1 MSTPSSKLTTLL
13 QYRFVKKSPTGSQN
27 GSQSSGS
34 TTQPPS
40 QSSTVPPS
48 TPDKRPTNLQIT
60 PDSKSSSVPDT
71 SPLSSP
77 DSPIFN
83 TRPKLIDRNWN
94 ATSEKPSSSRAS
106 EPWLSKENGQHIN
119 GTDGRKN
126 GGRKFP
132 SLPDDSGDDD
142 DDDDLAIIDD
152 FDGKM
157 DSLRQMFSTKTDSE
171 IKSAL
176 LDTTGDVEKAIDILV
191 APPAGKSKFKRIR
204 QESQD
209 SIADS
214 DSPIQPRKRI
224 RMISS
229 DSGDDS
235 NTIPDSQVTLEPDSQ
250 GTVGYSLESQKS
262 DATVVYNVDEDD
274 NEDDKSPLTDD
285 QKKKI
290 EFLKDCFS
298 DKSEKELRRSLTAHN
313 WNIAD
318 ATVAMS
324 SSTSLKAVSS
334 ENKVRANAA
343 ANMKKQK
350 HIELDDDEDDND
362 EDFSGEETDSDESIE
377 EEGDT
382 GKKVILSFFE
392 DATLEELMATPGCS
406 KKKSELIVSNRPFGT
421 WENMVSKFVTVKGL
435 TYDLISG
442 CQEVIKIRHVVVRLM
457 KRCEAISKTMEKVV
471 HDLIHSNTQI
481 DDSEQITKQPKLLNP
496 DLQLKP
502 FQMVGLNWLKIMHTQ
517 EINGILADEMGLGK
531 TIQTISFLAHLL
543 EEGQSGPHVII
554 VPSSTIENWIREC
567 KVWCPSMKVL
577 VYYGSQEERRATRQY
592 IMYANEDDYNVII
605 TTYNMATGSVEDRSL
620 FKKFFFHFAIFDEG
634 HLLKNMSS
642 LRYQN
647 LMRIQAHRRLLLTG
661 TPLQNNLLELM
672 SLLCFVMP
680 DMFIGKTEQLKRM
693 FTMISRTNNDEK
705 RSRYE
710 QDRIAHAKQIMR
722 PFVLRRLKSEVLSQ
736 LPKKLEATE
745 YCVMTPNQHELYDR
759 LIKSFTTQLSD
770 DEDDNVNRSA
780 MLMQLRK
787 AANHPLL
794 HRSHYTDTKIKE
806 MAEVLC
812 EEPSHKDRGALPKLI
827 AEDMMP
833 MSDFELHKC
842 CLYYKRYLGDYAL
855 DESLIEESGKFKVL
869 EQKLDMHKK
878 QKDRVL
884 LFSQFT
890 TVLDI
895 MEIFLKRKKIRYL
908 RLDGST
914 PVPERQKLIDEYNN
928 DTAIFVFLLSTKAGG
943 LGINLTS
950 ANVVILHDID
960 FNPYNDKQAE
970 DRCHRV
976 GQTREVQILRLIS
989 KDTVEEA
996 MLKCS
1001 LEKLKLE
1008 KDVISTDN
1016 QDDEMGDSKNVASI
1030 LKQALKSKL
1039 NS

>member
-1 MSTPSSKLTTLL
+1 MSTPSSKLSSLL
-13 QYRFVKKSPTGSQN
+13 QYRFVKKSPGSQN

-34 TTQPPS
+34 ATQSPS
-40 QSSTVPPS
+40 QTSTVPPS
-48 TPDKRPTNLQIT
+48 TPDKRPANLQVT
-60 PDSKSSSVPDT
+60 PDSKSSTVPET
-71 SPLSSP
+71 SSMSSP

-94 ATSEKPSSSRAS
+94 ATPEKPSSSS
-106 EPWLSKENGQHIN
+106 VTEPWLSKQNGQVVN
-119 GTDGRKN
+119 GTNGRQK
-126 GGRKFP
+126 GGRTYPTF
-132 SLPDDSGDDD
+132 PDDSDDD
-142 DDDDLAIIDD
+142 DVAIIDD

-157 DSLRQMFSTKTDSE
+157 ESLRQMFSIKTDEE

-176 LDTTGDVEKAIDILV
+176 LDATGDVEKAIDILV
-191 APPAGKSKFKRIR
+191 APPGKKFKRIR
-204 QESQD
+204 QESQE
-209 SIADS
+209 STAES
-214 DSPIQPRKRI
+214 DSPVQPRKRI

-229 DSGDDS
+229 DSGEDS
-235 NTIPDSQVTLEPDSQ
+235 NSQSTIEPDSQ
-250 GTVGYSLESQKS
+250 GTVGYSLDTQRS
-262 DATVVYNVDEDD
+262 DATVLYDVDEED
-274 NEDDKSPLTDD
+274 NSPLTDD

-290 EFLKDCFS
+290 NFLKDCFS
-298 DKSEKELRRSLTAHN
+298 DKTEKELRHALSSN
-313 WNIAD
+313 DWNIAD
-318 ATVAMS
+318 ATVTMS
-324 SSTSLKAVSS
+324 ASTTLKAVSS
-334 ENKVRANAA
+334 VNKVRAKAA
-343 ANMKKQK
+343 AGMKKQND
-350 HIELDDDEDDND
+350 IQLEDDDED
-362 EDFSGEETDSDESIE
+362 EDFSGAESDSDDSIE
-377 EEGDT
+377 EEGDS

-406 KKKSELIVSNRPFGT
+406 KKKSELIVSHRPFGT
-421 WENMVSKFVTVKGL
+421 WENMVEKFVTVKGL

-442 CQEVIKIRHVVVRLM
+442 CQEVIRIREVVVRLM
-457 KRCEAISKTMEKVV
+457 KRCEGISKTMEKVV
-471 HDLIHSNTQI
+471 HDLIHSNTQL
-481 DDSEQITKQPKLLNP
+481 DNSEQITKQPKLLNP

-502 FQMVGLNWLKIMHTQ
+502 FQMIGLNWLRIMHTQ

-543 EEGQSGPHVII
+543 EEGETGPHVII

-567 KVWCPSMKVL
+567 KVWCPSMKTL

-592 IMYANEDDYNVII
+592 IMYAKEDEYNVII
-605 TTYNMATGSVEDRSL
+605 TTYNMATGSVEDRAL
-620 FKKFFFHFAIFDEG
+620 FKKFFFHVAVFDEG

-647 LMRIQAHRRLLLTG
+647 LMRIQANRRLLLTG

-710 QDRIAHAKQIMR
+710 QDRIVQAKQIMK
-722 PFVLRRLKSEVLSQ
+722 PFVLRRLKSEVMSQ
-736 LPKKLEATE
+736 LPQKLDAVE
-745 YCVMTPNQHELYDR
+745 YCVMTPGQQEVYDR
-759 LIKSFTTQLSD
+759 LIKSFTNQLSD
-770 DEDDNVNRSA
+770 DDDAPVNRSA

-794 HRSHYTDTKIKE
+794 HRSHYTDDLIKE

-812 EEPSHKDRGALPKLI
+812 EEPSHKDRGALPKFI
-827 AEDMMP
+827 IEDMKP
-833 MSDFELHKC
+833 MSDFEIHKC
-842 CLYYKRYLGDYAL
+842 CRYYKRYLGDYML
-855 DESLIEESGKFKVL
+855 DEALIEESGKFNIL
-869 EQKLDMHKK
+869 DHKLDFYRD
-878 QKDRVL
+878 QGDRVL

-890 TVLDI
+890 TILDI
-895 MEIFLKRKKIRYL
+895 MEIFMKRKKIRYI

-914 PVPERQKLIDEYNN
+914 PVPERQRLIDEYNN
-928 DTAIFVFLLSTKAGG
+928 DKGIFVFLLSTKAGG

-1001 LEKLKLE
+1001 QEKLKLE

-1016 QDDEMGDSKNVASI
+1016 QGDESGNSKDVASI
-1030 LKQALKSKL
+1030 LKQALSTKM

>member
-1 MSTPSSKLTTLL
+1 MSSGTPSSKLTSLL
-13 QYRFVKKSPTGSQN
+13 QYRFVRKGSSPTNSPPSCQN
-27 GSQSSGS
+27 GSQSPGC
-34 TTQPPS
+34 
-40 QSSTVPPS
+40 STVPPS
-48 TPDKRPTNLQIT
+48 QTSTIAPSTPDKKPTPLQIT
-60 PDSKSSSVPDT
+60 PENRKCTVA
-71 SPLSSP
+71 SPVSSP

-83 TRPKLIDRNWN
+83 NRPRLIDRNWN
-94 ATSEKPSSSRAS
+94 APAEKPSCSSDS
-106 EPWLSKENGQHIN
+106 PWLSKENGKAVN
-119 GTDGRKN
+119 GVYDRPTGVRKYPT
-126 GGRKFP
+126 FEEE
-132 SLPDDSGDDD
+132 DSDDD
-142 DDDDLAIIDD
+142 VAIIEDLD
-152 FDGKM
+152 TKM
-157 DSLRQMFSTKTDSE
+157 ESLRSMFSTRSDRD

-176 LDTTGDVEKAIDILV
+176 LEANGDVETCIDILV
-191 APPAGKSKFKRIR
+191 GLGKTKYKRIR

-209 SIADS
+209 STTSETDI
-214 DSPIQPRKRI
+214 PTQPRKRI
-224 RMISS
+224 RRISS
-229 DSGDDS
+229 DSGEDS
-235 NTIPDSQVTLEPDSQ
+235 SHGTNSQPAVPDSQS
-250 GTVGYSLESQKS
+250 TVGYSLESQRSDATEIYEVDHSSPLTADQRKKISFLKGCFPKKS
-262 DATVVYNVDEDD
+262 EQELHRALSDHDWNVADATVVMSAY
-274 NEDDKSPLTDD
+274 ST
-285 QKKKI
+285 
-290 EFLKDCFS
+290 LK
-298 DKSEKELRRSLTAHN
+298 EVT
-313 WNIAD
+313 
-318 ATVAMS
+318 T
-324 SSTSLKAVSS
+324 
-334 ENKVRANAA
+334 ENKVRAKAA
-343 ANMKKQK
+343 ASLKETEDV
-350 HIELDDDEDDND
+350 ELDDDDD
-362 EDFSGEETDSDESIE
+362 EDFSGEGSDSEDSIE

-382 GKKVILSFFE
+382 GKAVILSFFE
-392 DATLEELMATPGCS
+392 EATLEELMATPGCS
-406 KKKSELIVSNRPFGT
+406 KKKSELIVQNRPFQT
-421 WENMVSKFVTVKGL
+421 WENMVEKFVTVKGL

-442 CQEVIKIRHVVVRLM
+442 CQEVIKIRDTVIRLM
-457 KRCEAISKTMEKVV
+457 KKCEGISKTMEKIVS
-471 HDLIHSNTQI
+471 DLLHSTVQLDN
-481 DDSEQITKQPKLLNP
+481 SEQITKQPKLLNP

-502 FQMVGLNWLKIMHTQ
+502 FQMVGLNWLRIMHTQ

-531 TIQTISFLAHLL
+531 TIQTIAFLAHLL
-543 EEGQSGPHVII
+543 EEGEMGPHLII
-554 VPSSTIENWIREC
+554 VPSSTIDNWIRES
-567 KVWCPSMKVL
+567 KRWCPAMKTL

-592 IMYANEDDYNVII
+592 IMYAKDDEYNVII
-605 TTYNMATGSVEDRSL
+605 TTYNMATGSVEDRAL

-710 QDRIAHAKQIMR
+710 QERIAQAKQIMR

-736 LPKKLEATE
+736 LPQKLEEVE
-745 YCVMTPNQHELYDR
+745 YCTMTPDQQELYDR
-759 LIKSFTTQLSD
+759 LIKSFNTQISASG
-770 DEDDNVNRSA
+770 EEGSVTRSA

-794 HRSHYTDTKIKE
+794 HRFHYTDELLQE

-812 EEPSHKDRGALPKLI
+812 EEPSHKDRGALPKLV
-827 AEDMMP
+827 AEDMQQ

-842 CLYYKRYLGDYAL
+842 CQYYKSYLGDYKL
-855 DESLIEESGKFKVL
+855 DESLIEESGKFRVL
-869 EQKLDMHKK
+869 DHKLDFHREEGN
-878 QKDRVL
+878 RVL

-895 MEIFLKRKKIRYL
+895 MEVFLKRKKIKFL

-914 PVPERQKLIDEYNN
+914 PVVERQRLIDEYNS
-928 DTAIFVFLLSTKAGG
+928 DKGIFVFLLSTKAGG

-1001 LEKLKLE
+1001 QEKLKLE
-1008 KDVISTDN
+1008 KDLISTD
-1016 QDDEMGDSKNVASI
+1016 DTGDESGNSKDVASI
-1030 LKQALKSKL
+1030 LKQALHTKMGS
-1039 NS
+1039 